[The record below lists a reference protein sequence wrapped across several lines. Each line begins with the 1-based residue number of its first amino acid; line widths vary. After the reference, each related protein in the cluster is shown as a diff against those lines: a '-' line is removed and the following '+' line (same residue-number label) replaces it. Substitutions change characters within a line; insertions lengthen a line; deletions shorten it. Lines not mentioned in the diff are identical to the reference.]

1 MLLISYLHWVVAF
14 IILFVILEIVIIN
27 TSRRA
32 NNGERI
38 VFSKRPNIERWAVL
52 FGAPCCESVTL
63 QRIATTTA
71 PRLAQASLTARHLA
85 NNPSGTLLQ

>member
-1 MLLISYLHWVVAF
+1 MIFLNVCSRHSVLLISYLHWVVAF

-38 VFSKRPNIERWAVL
+38 VFRKGQTSSGGGVL
-52 FGAPCCESVTL
+52 YEAPVV
-63 QRIATTTA
+63 RA
-71 PRLAQASLTARHLA
+71 
-85 NNPSGTLLQ
+85 